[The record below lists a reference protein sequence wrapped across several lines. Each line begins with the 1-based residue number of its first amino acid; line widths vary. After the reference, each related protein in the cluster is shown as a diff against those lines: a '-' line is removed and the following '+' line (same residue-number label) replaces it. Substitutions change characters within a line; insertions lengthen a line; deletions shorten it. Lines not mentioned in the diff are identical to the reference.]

1 MAYIV
6 SILYTV
12 LISFDLHYSHPWR
25 SPPSSP
31 PTPHVSNP
39 TRSPHFPQAHVALA
53 QSGAIAAVHLRSDAR
68 GRTRVSTCGGAWSWR
83 GRRSG
88 ARARTRWSG
97 ASSCE
102 TARSSGRGSIPKQG
116 NLTLRLLTQIL
127 FFPFFFGKCIYVDA
141 KFVIFFKKICF
152 LTYILCNGV
161 CGWIHKS

>member
-6 SILYTV
+6 NILYTL

-127 FFPFFFGKCIYVDA
+127 FFFPFLLANAFM
-141 KFVIFFKKICF
+141 
-152 LTYILCNGV
+152 LMQNL
-161 CGWIHKS
+161 